1 MSSILNSS
9 SVVLATAMAVS
20 GTVIV
25 LALRLQKLTSVNS
38 PSLPRSCISSDEK
51 KKERKKKKKVHFA
64 KDVVDPIGNSEE
76 FRKKLL
82 LRNCKPASPVKQM
95 PSNRTALYAG
105 ILRDRVV
112 INRPTYSY

>member
-25 LALRLQKLTSVNS
+25 LAFRLQKLTSVTS

-51 KKERKKKKKVHFA
+51 KKDRKKKKKVHFA
-64 KDVVDPIGNSEE
+64 EDVVDPIGNSED

-82 LRNCKPASPVKQM
+82 LRSYKPAPARKM
-95 PSNRTALYAG
+95 PANRTALYAG

-112 INRPTYSY
+112 INRPTYSC